1 VLFRRREGV
10 QTLEEGA
17 LFGGAGLLAAGR
29 TVIGAHTRIRG
40 TLRAAGS
47 LVVHGTLEGQAIIK
61 GRLTVTAAGRVDAEV
76 EAQSVALEGQGR
88 GSLRADERIVLAAGA
103 SFDGDLSTPILLVHP
118 GSILCG
124 RTRVA
129 GVVTASR
136 TTLSH

>member
-1 VLFRRREGV
+1 MLFRKRN
-10 QTLEEGA
+10 GA
-17 LFGGAGLLAAGR
+17 HTTDGGPLLPGAGLFTASR

-47 LVVHGTLEGQAIIK
+47 LVLLGTLEGQAIIK
-61 GRLTVTAAGRVDAEV
+61 GRLTVAPGGRLEAEV
-76 EAQSVALEGQGR
+76 EAQSVSLAGQGR
-88 GSLRADERIVLAAGA
+88 GSLRADERVVLTA
-103 SFDGDLSTPILLVHP
+103 SAVYDGDLSTPILEVHP

-129 GVVTASR
+129 GVVAPGR